1 MQRTISH
8 ATSTDISR
16 GAPSLRWEVWLLRA
30 VLAASATYA
39 VLRGEKTGAAAAVIA
54 LVLTW
59 APALVAARGGVRA
72 PRLVET
78 LWALAVS
85 IPAASDAM
93 GLYERVTYWGK
104 LVHGIE
110 GGLLAGIAALL
121 LVGYADRTDLG
132 LPRQLAALASVCVGI
147 TAGVVWE
154 FVEFI
159 IDWVVSGDLQKSN
172 TDTMTDLL
180 WSNLAAL
187 GAAALAVRVYHHVV
201 GDSSR
206 AAIGALGD
214 CLFTPIG
221 HFLDRHGKLAF
232 VLMLLVIAAS
242 IAGLWFTGRPVPGL
256 PIE

>member
-8 ATSTDISR
+8 ATSTDLSR
-16 GAPSLRWEVWLLRA
+16 SATPLRWEVWLLRA
-30 VLAASATYA
+30 LLAASATYA
-39 VLRGEKTGAAAAVIA
+39 VFRGEKTSAPAPLIA
-54 LVLTW
+54 LALTW
-59 APALVAARGGVRA
+59 GPALVAARGGQRA
-72 PRLVET
+72 PRLVEA
-78 LWALAVS
+78 LWALTLA
-85 IPAASDAM
+85 IPAASDAL
-93 GLYERVTYWGK
+93 GLYERFTHWGK

-110 GGLLAGIAALL
+110 GGLLAAIAAFLL
-121 LVGYADRTDLG
+121 LGYADRAELG

-154 FVEFI
+154 FVEFA
-159 IDWVVSGDLQKSN
+159 IDWVSSADLQKSN

-187 GAAALAVRVYHHVV
+187 GAAVLAVRVYHHALDDK
-201 GDSSR
+201 GR
-206 AAIGALGD
+206 AALGALGD

-221 HFLDRHGKLAF
+221 HLLDRHGKVAF
-232 VLMLLVIAAS
+232 LLLVLLIAAS

>member
-8 ATSTDISR
+8 AASTE
-16 GAPSLRWEVWLLRA
+16 APRSATSLRWEVWALRA
-30 VLAASATYA
+30 VLAASASYA
-39 VLRGEKTGAAAAVIA
+39 VVRGEKSGAAAPLVA

-59 APALVAARGGVRA
+59 APALVAARGRLRA
-72 PRLVET
+72 PRLIEVV
-78 LWALAVS
+78 WALAVS

-93 GLYERVTYWGK
+93 GLYDRLTYWGK
-104 LVHGIE
+104 LVHGVE

-121 LVGYADRTDLG
+121 LVGYADRAELG
-132 LPRQLAALASVCVGI
+132 LSRQLAALAAVCVGI

-154 FVEFI
+154 FVEFV
-159 IDWVVSGDLQKSN
+159 IDWVSSADLQKSN
-172 TDTMTDLL
+172 ADTMTDLL

-187 GAAALAVRVYHHVV
+187 GAAVLAVRVYHHALDDK
-201 GDSSR
+201 GR
-206 AAIGALGD
+206 AALGALGD

-221 HFLDRHGKLAF
+221 HLLDRHGKLTF
-232 VLMLLVIAAS
+232 LLLVLLIAAS